1 MMNQNINYGEKTA
14 NATSY
19 IKKFENTYDIYNKYN
34 KYNTTFRGQG
44 TLSCFVK
51 TINPSKYN
59 GIFVK
64 TFNNYKY
71 RNNS

>member
-1 MMNQNINYGEKTA
+1 MIKQSNNQNVNYGEKTQSP
-14 NATSY
+14 TSY
-19 IKKFENTYDIYNKYN
+19 IKQFNTITNIN
-34 KYNTTFRGQG
+34 NTTFRGEGSPQ
-44 TLSCFVK
+44 SFIK

-64 TFNNYKY
+64 TFNNYNY